1 MAMHSGDFTSKY
13 HPAIE
18 SYNKAKHFCAQG
30 EADAAL
36 LYVRKALEVFISEL
50 CSRCGIETTRDN
62 REITLEEMIKR
73 LSESAVI
80 SEEQA
85 SKIHRVRML
94 GNKGVHAGDRQASL
108 DDARQ
113 AIEELKA
120 VIAFLPKQD
129 DDAWLEGIAKKNNV
143 PERNPD
149 YYGNRSRYTGMW
161 WRCYSREELLVI
173 PEYVELHRKAERGDI
188 SAMLDLA
195 AGFLPKDSKK
205 IVWSN
210 NRLVCMPKYYPRGSD
225 IGFYNED
232 AYDARYYYWITRAC
246 YTASEAAGDN
256 FELSAFPQKYMA
268 TAFLE
273 GAKFVLML
281 GTYECKNYIS
291 GVVSSPQG
299 QTAMYD
305 SPYEVAKR
313 INGESADKYCLGVD
327 RWLFLLLELAN
338 VSEAADIIA
347 PIHEENTR
355 ERILYLWYCMGYFV
369 ELCRGEGETLVV
381 GKDIL
386 AIEPADE
393 GKPVTLDMLQRY
405 SKDPICEK
413 YYLWVVNKTPTL
425 HKEIAS
431 QEKTQKYLDTVRNL
445 MNRVPILKQGIRT
458 AVVWHRKLVDSVALA
473 VIFTVLH
480 CFALEIKFVLV
491 LNAAISFGRF
501 LITAPFALLV
511 SLISDWIWVSTGNKD
526 DYSHNRFVWRMM
538 KGGKFLNLFVNIGM
552 IGMMLTSEINVL
564 TIFWSGFLV
573 AMLVLR
579 TWCMKEDVVA
589 IASEETAARER
600 NARNGN

>member
-1 MAMHSGDFTSKY
+1 MTLYSEINSKY
-13 HPAIE
+13 QPAIE
-18 SYNKAKHFCAQG
+18 SYNKAKQFCAQG

-36 LYVRKALEVFISEL
+36 LYVRKALEEIISEL
-50 CSRCGIETTRDN
+50 CSRCGIETPRDN
-62 REITLEEMIKR
+62 REITLEKMIKR
-73 LSESAVI
+73 LAESTVI

-85 SKIHRVRML
+85 SKIHRVRIL

-113 AIEELKA
+113 AIEELNA
-120 VIAFLPKQD
+120 VIAFLPKQG

-205 IVWSN
+205 IVWSS

-246 YTASEAAGDN
+246 YTANEAAGDN
-256 FELSAFPQKYMA
+256 INLSAFPQKYMA

-273 GAKFVLML
+273 GFKFVLML

-327 RWLFLLLELAN
+327 SWLFLLLELAN
-338 VSEAADIIA
+338 ISEAADIIA

-369 ELCRGEGETLVV
+369 ELCREEGEAFIV

-393 GKPVTLDMLQRY
+393 GKVVTLDMLRRY
-405 SKDPICEK
+405 SNDPICEK

-425 HKEIAS
+425 RKEIAS
-431 QEKTQKYLDTVRNL
+431 QEKTQKYYGIVRSL
-445 MNRVPILKQGIRT
+445 MNRVPILKQGIRS
-458 AVVWHRKLVDSVALA
+458 AAVWHRKLVDSVVLA
-473 VIFTVLH
+473 RIFNVLWVWM
-480 CFALEIKFVLV
+480 FGIKFYLV
-491 LNAAISFGRF
+491 GNATISFGRF
-501 LITAPFALLV
+501 LITFPFVLLV
-511 SLISDWIWVSTGNKD
+511 SLLNNWVWLAIGNGD
-526 DYSHNRFVWRMM
+526 DYRQTRFTW
-538 KGGKFLNLFVNIGM
+538 KFRKWDADLLMNIGL
-552 IGMMLTSEINVL
+552 IGMLLTSEINVL
-564 TIFWSGFLV
+564 TIFLSIFLV
-573 AMLVLR
+573 VMLVFR
-579 TWCMKEDVVA
+579 IWCTKEDIVA
-589 IASEETAARER
+589 IASEETAAR
-600 NARNGN
+600 